1 MSRNL
6 KELSTK
12 SYISTEPYNGNFFT
26 YSVTTGP
33 SPQFKKTGALTA
45 VSHATFENCPAG
57 RVLRENGKK
66 LFPDAYPGVTDYMVG
81 VFDIL
86 NNLSGFIDPNDPVF
100 APFNGDRPNYL
111 KDSVNSQAKNLGAPV
126 LTQGSVMCSGEVVSS
141 GQIRSQ
147 ERTILQ
153 ILDAIEPSTTNMV
166 YLDVSLGQVFT
177 LATTKDVTIIP
188 VNMSI
193 GAHIYLIL
201 VADTDPPHTVTFGR
215 GVLGMGPIS
224 LTATGKIR
232 TIHFI
237 CNTNLAMF
245 ELGRTAE
252 FTDIV

>member
-6 KELSTK
+6 KEVSAK

-26 YSVTTGP
+26 YSVRTGP
-33 SPQFKKTGALTA
+33 SPQFKKTGALVP
-45 VSHATFENCPAG
+45 VSGATSVNCPAG
-57 RVLRENGKK
+57 NVLRENGKK

-111 KDSVNSQAKNLGAPV
+111 KDSVNLQAKNLGAPT
-126 LTQGSVMCSGEVVSS
+126 LTQGSVICSGDIISS
-141 GQIRSQ
+141 GQVRSQ
-147 ERTILQ
+147 SLTVLETVDGTPNTAA
-153 ILDAIEPSTTNMV
+153 LDA
-166 YLDVSLGQVFT
+166 SLGQVFI
-177 LATTKDVTIIP
+177 LSTTKDVTVVP
-188 VNMSI
+188 TNMST
-193 GAHIYLIL
+193 GAHIYLVV
-201 VADTDPPHTVTFGR
+201 VAGDAHTVTFGT
-215 GVLGMGPIS
+215 GMQGMGTLA

-237 CNTNLAMF
+237 CTTDSAMF

-252 FTDIV
+252 FTDIA